1 VIDDADLAAA
11 ISGRD
16 HWRLTE
22 QAAVYAPPDAA
33 AEVWVRPVQTPARR
47 ERYLAT
53 IIQRGR
59 ATNATP
65 WPTATSAVRWAER
78 VRLT

>member
-1 VIDDADLAAA
+1 VIDDADLVAA
-11 ISGRD
+11 ISGRN

-22 QAAVYAPPDAA
+22 RAAVYSPPGAGG
-33 AEVWVRPVQTPARR
+33 EVWVRPVQKPTRR

-53 IIQRGR
+53 IVVGGR

-78 VRLT
+78 VRLA